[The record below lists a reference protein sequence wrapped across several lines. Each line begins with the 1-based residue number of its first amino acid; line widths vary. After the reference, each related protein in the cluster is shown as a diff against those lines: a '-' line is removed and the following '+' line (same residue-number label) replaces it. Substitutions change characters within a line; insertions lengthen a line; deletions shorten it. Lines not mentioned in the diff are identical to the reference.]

1 MKFMSTRAAMDRIH
15 TAHWSLRTDLHTSG
29 VDYSYHGHELAA
41 CAAMGYPMSLS
52 RYLDPYPVLFHGVSV
67 SQ

>member
-1 MKFMSTRAAMDRIH
+1 M
-15 TAHWSLRTDLHTSG
+15 LRVLR
-29 VDYSYHGHELAA
+29 V
-41 CAAMGYPMSLS
+41 GYPMSLS